1 GLAIN
6 EIERGSNVYKADYGG
21 VKSAPHC
28 SAHGFPTEIDMVRP
42 RRRLTHSL
50 DSPEREKNEDMGIGG
65 TVGAIATCPLEL
77 VKVRLQSSQGGKFSG
92 CAPRPG
98 SRCALTNPLPL
109 AARRIH
115 VLAAVALVKTN
126 CELDWLLVLVRFR
139 ATIWQVDSFRKTA
152 TNIIT
157 DAVDHPIHLHR
168 PTVFSSGPDTRRR
181 PYGFGARHPQ
191 GIYFCAYHKGQK
203 FFQEY
208 FSEGH
213 SAVYLFSAGV
223 GSITA
228 STLTSPICH
237 CSTPVTVS
245 QAIRSTWK
253 ELGFRG
259 FYRGITAS
267 YVGSIETALNFVIY
281 ENTKGH
287 LLRWDRL
294 RRRSETTYPPPIF
307 ACCTSDHSEQ
317 QQEEACSA
325 IDFSLTSN
333 NLRGTQ
339 GGSKLSTSSDM
350 MLCMLASGFSKTVA
364 ITIAYPHGGV
374 GHSDALQ
381 IVSPLVLRF
390 CLGGRITES
399 AFRALMTSLVL
410 SRDGLTAPTAT
421 DCFDSFVPL
430 IG

>member
-1 GLAIN
+1 MLDETAVHIL
-6 EIERGSNVYKADYGG
+6 GG
-21 VKSAPHC
+21 
-28 SAHGFPTEIDMVRP
+28 
-42 RRRLTHSL
+42 
-50 DSPEREKNEDMGIGG
+50 GIGG

-98 SRCALTNPLPL
+98 SRCALTNPLVSEVTHLP
-109 AARRIH
+109 R
-115 VLAAVALVKTN
+115 
-126 CELDWLLVLVRFR
+126 RFR
-139 ATIWQVDSFRKTA
+139 CPEAVSYCTPSSRMFSRSKILRCMCDVIRKEGVGA
-152 TNIIT
+152 
-157 DAVDHPIHLHR
+157 LFKGLL
-168 PTVFSSGPDTRRR
+168 PTLVGVLPSR
-181 PYGFGARHPQ
+181 

-228 STLTSPICH
+228 STLTSPIWYIKTRLQLDSSH

-364 ITIAYPHGGV
+364 ITIAYPHEVARTRMREQGTKYRTFLGTMRTVFAEDGFLGLYRGLGTHYIRQIPNSCLMIGTYEGV
-374 GHSDALQ
+374 VFLLDSWD
-381 IVSPLVLRF
+381 LVKR
-390 CLGGRITES
+390 T
-399 AFRALMTSLVL
+399 
-410 SRDGLTAPTAT
+410 
-421 DCFDSFVPL
+421 
-430 IG
+430 

>member
-1 GLAIN
+1 MIDGPCTPTASAIF
-6 EIERGSNVYKADYGG
+6 
-21 VKSAPHC
+21 
-28 SAHGFPTEIDMVRP
+28 HGW
-42 RRRLTHSL
+42 
-50 DSPEREKNEDMGIGG
+50 
-65 TVGAIATCPLEL
+65 
-77 VKVRLQSSQGGKFSG
+77 
-92 CAPRPG
+92 
-98 SRCALTNPLPL
+98 LP
-109 AARRIH
+109 
-115 VLAAVALVKTN
+115 
-126 CELDWLLVLVRFR
+126 
-139 ATIWQVDSFRKTA
+139 
-152 TNIIT
+152 
-157 DAVDHPIHLHR
+157 
-168 PTVFSSGPDTRRR
+168 
-181 PYGFGARHPQ
+181 

-228 STLTSPICH
+228 STLTSPIWYIKTRLQLDSSH

-364 ITIAYPHGGV
+364 ITIAYPHEVARTRMREQGTKYRTFLGTMRTVFAEDGFLGLYRGLGTHYIRQIPNSCLMIGTYEGV
-374 GHSDALQ
+374 VFLLDSWD
-381 IVSPLVLRF
+381 LVKR
-390 CLGGRITES
+390 T
-399 AFRALMTSLVL
+399 
-410 SRDGLTAPTAT
+410 
-421 DCFDSFVPL
+421 
-430 IG
+430 